1 MRVTRLAA
9 PRRHCRRAA
18 RCGDRRTDARTGSTT
33 LVHGLDELQADL
45 GFGLRYASFTMLGQ
59 RFLETPDA
67 IGEPVE
73 VTVG

>member
-9 PRRHCRRAA
+9 PVATAVVLLGAA
-18 RCGDRRTDARTGSTT
+18 TVAPALATDSTT
-33 LVHGLDELQADL
+33 VVQGLDELPSDL